1 MTREFTKR
9 EKALLLILV
18 CILLGAV
25 YYFLV
30 ALPSMNRIS
39 AAQEQTALLQD
50 EMMVETARLKQIQEM
65 QQKIEDASLR
75 NGFKTEIPAYDNLE
89 NVMKQLDTILSST
102 TDYALAFSPI
112 TEEGSLVY
120 RPIEVQFHCAN
131 YGVAR
136 GIIDK
141 IYTSPF
147 KSMIDTLSV
156 DNVEYNDADI
166 ANSPVEITMTVIF
179 IEKKAA

>member
-30 ALPSMNRIS
+30 ALPSMNKIS
-39 AAQEQTALLQD
+39 AATEQTVMLQED
-50 EMMVETARLKQIQEM
+50 MMVETAKMKQIKEM
-65 QQKIEDASLR
+65 QQKIEEASLR

-89 NVMKQLDTILSST
+89 NVMKQLDSILSST
-102 TDYALAFSPI
+102 TDYALAFSPT
-112 TEEGSLVY
+112 TEEGSLIY
-120 RPIEVQFHCAN
+120 RPIEIQFQCAN
-131 YGVAR
+131 YSVAR
-136 GIIDK
+136 SVIDK

-156 DNVEYNDADI
+156 NNVEYNDADI
-166 ANSPVEITMTVIF
+166 ANHPVEITMTVIF
-179 IEKKAA
+179 IERKIA